1 MERTSNNKSMEIQK
15 ERRCEE
21 SERKGR
27 VGDELCYTIY

>member
-21 SERKGR
+21 SDRKGR
-27 VGDELCYTIY
+27 VGEELCSAIY